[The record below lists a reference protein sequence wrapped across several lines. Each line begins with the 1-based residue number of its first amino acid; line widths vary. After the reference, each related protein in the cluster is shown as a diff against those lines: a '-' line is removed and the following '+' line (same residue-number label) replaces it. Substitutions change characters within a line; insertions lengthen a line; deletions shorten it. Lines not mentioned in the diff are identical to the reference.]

1 MAQTAEAMLDS
12 VRLFAA
18 EKLRPLARELDIEG
32 RFPEELLGDMR
43 SIGLFGLN
51 YPIEFGGGGYDS
63 VATHQAMSEIA
74 RISAGVALT
83 LQVHY
88 MAVDVLLR
96 FGTSGQKQKYLVN

>member
-51 YPIEFGGGGYDS
+51 YPIEF
-63 VATHQAMSEIA
+63 
-74 RISAGVALT
+74 
-83 LQVHY
+83 
-88 MAVDVLLR
+88 LLI
-96 FGTSGQKQKYLVN
+96 L